1 MHSIFVRFN
10 PMDARPAPE
19 NGDTAV
25 KRIEESG
32 SLVNRAENFY

>member
-1 MHSIFVRFN
+1 
-10 PMDARPAPE
+10 MDARPAPE

-32 SLVNRAENFY
+32 SLLLWTSSVCFRGGGDQKQ